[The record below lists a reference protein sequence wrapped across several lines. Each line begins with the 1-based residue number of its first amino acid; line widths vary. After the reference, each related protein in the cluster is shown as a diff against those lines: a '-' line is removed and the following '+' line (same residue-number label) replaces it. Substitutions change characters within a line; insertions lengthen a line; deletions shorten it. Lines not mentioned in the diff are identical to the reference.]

1 MIAGMTGTVVN
12 RVINFITVV
21 IFISVVSILSDF
33 MCRDANAV
41 FCHSI

>member
-12 RVINFITVV
+12 HVVNFITVV
-21 IFISVVSILSDF
+21 TFISVVSILTDF
-33 MCRDANAV
+33 MCHDAIAV